1 MILLLEFSIPLISLC
16 CSLRGVCWILDA
28 GWEKL
33 GNDDWNKGARYI
45 NESGGDKNN
54 KIGLLPKKTRSAPTN
69 KHEDFIIS
77 LESVVDQD
85 RLH

>member
-1 MILLLEFSIPLISLC
+1 VVAAM
-16 CSLRGVCWILDA
+16 VCPKC
-28 GWEKL
+28 WEKL

>member
-1 MILLLEFSIPLISLC
+1 M
-16 CSLRGVCWILDA
+16 DA
-28 GWEKL
+28 RWEKL
-33 GNDDWNKGARYI
+33 GKEGWNKGASCI
-45 NESGGDKNN
+45 SESGGGKNN